1 MSIGDGTIIL
11 LVICLVFAVGVAC
24 YCLAK
29 LDAYGDFNNKLLEKM
44 SDEYLRGYYDCKK
57 GVPEHEID

>member
-11 LVICLVFAVGVAC
+11 LVICLVFAVAIAS

-29 LDAYGDFNNKLLEKM
+29 IDTYADVNNKLLEKM
-44 SDEYLRGYYDCKK
+44 NDEYLRGYYDCKN
-57 GVPEHEID
+57 GAGT